1 MIARSKQ
8 ELTGTRYGVPPL
20 RSRSLRKKNP
30 MITIAVDAMGGDHA
44 PRPEVEG
51 SVLAVQEYGVRVLL
65 VGQPNVIRAELARH
79 SRPTVPIEI
88 VPASEVITMED
99 HPAQAFRR
107 KKDSSVHVGARL
119 VKDQVAD
126 GFVSAGNTGAV
137 MTTAK
142 FIMGTLSSVDRV
154 ALAAPFPNARGGVS
168 VLLDV
173 GANVDSKPEHLLQ
186 FGVMGEIYYRVT
198 FGSRKPRVGLLSV
211 GEEETKGNELT
222 RAVYDRLKALPVHF
236 VGNVEGG
243 DLFSGK
249 VDVIVCD
256 GFVGNIALKICEGL
270 AMEVVKF
277 LRKTYKS
284 SFASQVGYL
293 LSKGAM
299 KGIRQT
305 MDYSEYGGAPLL
317 GVRGVC
323 VIGHGRSNANAVK
336 NAIRVAAGLARGRIN
351 ERIEQ
356 ELSLTQVKA

>member
-1 MIARSKQ
+1 
-8 ELTGTRYGVPPL
+8 
-20 RSRSLRKKNP
+20 

-51 SVLAVQEYGVRVLL
+51 SVLAAQEYGVKVLL
-65 VGQPNVIRAELARH
+65 VGQPHAIRPELGKY
-79 SRPTVPIEI
+79 SKSNLPIEI

-119 VKDQVAD
+119 VKNGMA
-126 GFVSAGNTGAV
+126 GAFVSAGNTGAV

-142 FIMGTLSSVDRV
+142 FIMGTLPSVDRV
-154 ALAAPFPNARGGVS
+154 ALAAPFPNAKGGVS
-168 VLLDV
+168 VMLDV

-186 FGVMGEIYYRVT
+186 FGVMGEIYYRLT

-211 GEEETKGNELT
+211 GEEEIKGNELT

-270 AMEVVKF
+270 AMEIVKY
-277 LRKTYKS
+277 LRKTYKGS
-284 SFASQVGYL
+284 LASKVGYM
-293 LSKGAM
+293 LSRGAF
-299 KGIRQT
+299 KGIKRT
-305 MDYSEYGGAPLL
+305 MDYTEYGGAPLL

-323 VIGHGRSNANAVK
+323 VITHGKSNANAVK
-336 NAIRVAAGLARGRIN
+336 NAIRVAAGLARARVN
-351 ERIEQ
+351 EKIEQ
-356 ELSLTQVKA
+356 ELSLTQARA